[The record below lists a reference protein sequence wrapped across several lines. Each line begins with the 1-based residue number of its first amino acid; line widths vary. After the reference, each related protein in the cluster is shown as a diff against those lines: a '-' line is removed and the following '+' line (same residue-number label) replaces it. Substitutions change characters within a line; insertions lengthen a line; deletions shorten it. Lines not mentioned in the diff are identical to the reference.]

1 MRLVRAS
8 AVAMAVAL
16 LVPALHAGQA
26 AAPAAAPAQAKPQGA
41 PPAAGAMES
50 DRKVAGGGITAA
62 GWQGKVD
69 ASAAKQGG
77 TINDSKFAEEGGR
90 VSPDRRSGGQ
100 LLESR
105 QTRRR
110 ATTPS
115 RRRSRKRSRRSAI
128 RIRSGSS
135 SAATSWAPTSRACCT
150 ASPTATAA
158 TWFARFKGDVV
169 TTVVKKTPN
178 DAVAKAAAD
187 APVSQDIEWRVKG
200 NRVEC
205 AVNGTVVAGL
215 RQSRSRGRGQ
225 ARVDRRR
232 LRDPLGAQHGRC
244 RQRPEDDQ
252 GLIVSTREHSTT

>member
-50 DRKVAGGGITAA
+50 DRKVVGGGITAA

-77 TINDSKFAEEGGR
+77 TINDSKFAEEGGAFHLT
-90 VSPDRRSGGQ
+90 VGPAASYWNPANKAAGDYTVKATFKEAKQTFSHPHPFGLFIGGNKLGTDQ
-100 LLESR
+100 QSLLYCVAYRDGSYLV
-105 QTRRR
+105 R
-110 ATTPS
+110 A
-115 RRRSRKRSRRSAI
+115 
-128 RIRSGSS
+128 
-135 SAATSWAPTSRACCT
+135 
-150 ASPTATAA
+150 
-158 TWFARFKGDVV
+158 FKGDVV

-205 AVNGTVVAGL
+205 AVNGTVVAGFDKSEVVGEGKL
-215 RQSRSRGRGQ
+215 ESTDGVYGIRS
-225 ARVDRRR
+225 AHNTDVVVS
-232 LRDPLGAQHGRC
+232 
-244 RQRPEDDQ
+244 
-252 GLIVSTREHSTT
+252 GLKMTKG

>member
-1 MRLVRAS
+1 MRLLRAS

-16 LVPALHAGQA
+16 LVPAVHAGQA

-77 TINDSKFAEEGGR
+77 TINDSKFAEEGGAFHLT
-90 VSPDRRSGGQ
+90 VGPAANYWNPANKAAGDYTVKATFKEAKQTFSHPHPFGLFIGGSKLGTDQ
-100 LLESR
+100 QSLLYCVAYRDGSYLV
-105 QTRRR
+105 R
-110 ATTPS
+110 A
-115 RRRSRKRSRRSAI
+115 
-128 RIRSGSS
+128 
-135 SAATSWAPTSRACCT
+135 
-150 ASPTATAA
+150 
-158 TWFARFKGDVV
+158 FKGDVV

-205 AVNGTVVAGL
+205 AVNGTVVAGFDKAEVVGEGKL
-215 RQSRSRGRGQ
+215 ESTDGVYGIRS
-225 ARVDRRR
+225 AHNTDVVVS
-232 LRDPLGAQHGRC
+232 
-244 RQRPEDDQ
+244 
-252 GLIVSTREHSTT
+252 GLKMTKG